1 MKTAQQGR
9 GEQAPAEQTEAPV
22 GPGLASLLWAKPD
35 TRASFRWLRDTHTH
49 TGHSCV
55 SGIQAGWCCV
65 FVGTRVCTVAPTT
78 RCGVRYMLCLGAG
91 GERGGGAPVLAQGQ
105 VKNTRQQGSVNWSLL
120 AKSSPGQLLHS
131 S

>member
-1 MKTAQQGR
+1 
-9 GEQAPAEQTEAPV
+9 
-22 GPGLASLLWAKPD
+22 
-35 TRASFRWLRDTHTH
+35 
-49 TGHSCV
+49 
-55 SGIQAGWCCV
+55 
-65 FVGTRVCTVAPTT
+65 
-78 RCGVRYMLCLGAG
+78 MLCLGAG